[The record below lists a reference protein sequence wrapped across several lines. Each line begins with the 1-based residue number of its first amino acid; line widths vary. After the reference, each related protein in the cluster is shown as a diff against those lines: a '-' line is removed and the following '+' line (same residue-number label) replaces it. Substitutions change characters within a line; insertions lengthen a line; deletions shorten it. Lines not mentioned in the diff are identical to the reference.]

1 MALETCGSKGNKTG
15 QRTWDLEPMTL
26 IKLCLKAPIH
36 KLLLQNFIPLP
47 RPLLHPPIVLH
58 SPIDLRHANVR
69 DLTTKAGQRKK
80 RGQKERERERER
92 DEANKCR
99 GGESLDFFARDDLK

>member
-15 QRTWDLEPMTL
+15 QRNWDLEPMTL

-80 RGQKERERERER
+80 PRKKRGQRERERER
-92 DEANKCR
+92 
-99 GGESLDFFARDDLK
+99 GGEQVSRWGVTRLLRS